1 MNRKLS
7 TPWIVV
13 MVTAWI
19 LIVAGGI
26 VGLVKYKSLPGELA
40 PAPKVWSEESKL
52 VRTPGIATLVM
63 LNHPRC
69 PCTRA
74 SIAELG
80 ELMSQSHD
88 RLTAYILFVR
98 PTGFSDDWTKTDLWG
113 SASRIPGVHVVID
126 EGGVEAARFE
136 ALTSGQ
142 VVLYDGDGRLKFS
155 GGITG
160 ARGHIGDN
168 FGLRRVTSLL
178 SGAEPD
184 RTDSPVFGCP
194 LHEPE

>member
-1 MNRKLS
+1 
-7 TPWIVV
+7 

-26 VGLVKYKSLPGELA
+26 VGLAKYKSLPGELA
-40 PAPKVWSEESKL
+40 PAPKVWSEESKP

-168 FGLRRVTSLL
+168 LGLRRVLSLL

-194 LHEPE
+194 LHDPK

>member
-7 TPWIVV
+7 GHWIVV
-13 MVTAWI
+13 MVAAWI
-19 LIVAGGI
+19 LIVAAGI
-26 VGLVKYKSLPGELA
+26 VGLARYKSLPGELA
-40 PAPKVWSEESKL
+40 PAPQVWSEESKL
-52 VRTPGIATLVM
+52 VRTTGIATLVM

-80 ELMSQSHD
+80 ELVAEFHD
-88 RLTAYILFVR
+88 RLTAYILFVQ
-98 PTGFSDDWTKTDLWG
+98 PTGFSEDWTKTDLWE

-142 VVLYDGDGRLKFS
+142 VVLYDGEGRLKFS

-168 FGLRRVTSLL
+168 FGLRRVMSLL
-178 SGAEPD
+178 RGAEPD

-194 LHEPE
+194 LHESE